1 MRDSTSSSHSPWQ
14 AALTIGVAALFLLF
28 GYELVRSVAQ
38 SLYISAYGAAKLP
51 LVMALGPVGTLL
63 WLYGYGL
70 LLSWWGARKAILSTC
85 LLSALALLGCWWAIR
100 HGSRVATGVL
110 YVVREAYIVL
120 LVEQVWSFINS
131 TLRRG
136 EGRSW
141 NGPIC
146 GIASLGAITGGWFVH
161 HWAVRMGS
169 QDLLILAA
177 VTLVPTALF
186 TLWAYRWGGEP
197 QPAPGEIGGR
207 QGHLGV
213 HLLRQQPILFYLAL
227 LVGITQVVSTLVDLQ
242 LSYYVERSFP
252 LKDQR
257 TSWLGGFYALL
268 NVGAAV
274 MQFVITPL
282 LLRRM
287 KVRTV
292 HLGIPVLHGM
302 AVVLVLVLPGLW
314 TAALAYGLFK
324 ALDYSL
330 FRAAKELVYVPL
342 TYDARYRA
350 KELIDAFGYRAA
362 KGGVGGILALVGRL
376 GYGVGP
382 SVLPLLILAGLA
394 GWVPLAWRL
403 TDDPESTRPHS
414 P

>member
-1 MRDSTSSSHSPWQ
+1 MRASTPSSHTPWQ
-14 AALTIGVAALFLLF
+14 AALTIGGAALFLLF

-38 SLYISAYGAAKLP
+38 SLFIAAYGSSRLP
-51 LVMALGPVGTLL
+51 VVMALSPLGTLV
-63 WLYGYGL
+63 WLYGYGW
-70 LLSWWGARKAILSTC
+70 LLSRWGARKAILSTC
-85 LLSALALLGCWWAIR
+85 LLSALALLGCWWSIR
-100 HGSRVATGVL
+100 QGSRVATGVL

-146 GIASLGAITGGWFVH
+146 GIASLGAISGGWFVH
-161 HWAVRMGS
+161 RWAVQLGS
-169 QDLLILAA
+169 QDLLVGAA
-177 VTLVPTALF
+177 LTLIPTAIF

-197 QPAPGEIGGR
+197 QPAPAEVGGR
-207 QGHLGV
+207 QGHLGA
-213 HLLRQQPILFYLAL
+213 HLLRQQPVLFYLAL
-227 LVGITQVVSTLVDLQ
+227 LVGITQVISTLVDLQ
-242 LSYYVERSFP
+242 LSYYVELAFP

-257 TSWLGGFYALL
+257 TRWLGGFYALL
-268 NVGAAV
+268 NVGAAG

-282 LLRRM
+282 LLRQV

-292 HLGIPVLHGM
+292 HLGIPVLHLA
-302 AVVLVLVLPGLW
+302 AVALVVVLPGLPM
-314 TAALAYGLFK
+314 AALAYGLFK
-324 ALDYSL
+324 AMDYSL

-362 KGGVGGILALVGRL
+362 KGGVGGLLALAGRL

-382 SVLPLLILAGLA
+382 AVLPLLILAGLA

-403 TDDPESTRPHS
+403 TDPPGCRPPS
-414 P
+414 E